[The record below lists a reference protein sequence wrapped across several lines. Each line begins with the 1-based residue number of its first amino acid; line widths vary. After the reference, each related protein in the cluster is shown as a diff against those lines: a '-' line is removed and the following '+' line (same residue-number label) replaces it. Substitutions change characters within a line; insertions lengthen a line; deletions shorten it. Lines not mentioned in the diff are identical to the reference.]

1 MGINRETI
9 QNFRKSLRVLER
21 EIARE
26 LESECCGVSLSQCH
40 VLMEIRELGESTIKD
55 LSEILELDKSTLSR
69 TVDGMLNIG
78 LVNREIDPEDRRFM
92 KLSLTEQGKKLA
104 DSINE
109 KCDSYYESVF
119 GLIPQ
124 KEHSVIVS
132 VVETIGK
139 TMNALRKKGCTCCGG
154 GENEK

>member
-1 MGINRETI
+1 MGINEKTV
-9 QNFRKSLRVLER
+9 QSFRKSLRVLER

-40 VLMEIRELGESTIKD
+40 VLVEIRELGETTIKD

-78 LVNREIDPEDRRFM
+78 LVNREIDPDDRRFM

-104 DSINE
+104 DSING

-119 GLIPQ
+119 KQIPQ
-124 KEHSVIVS
+124 KDHASILSAVQ
-132 VVETIGK
+132 TIGK
-139 TMNALRKKGCTCCGG
+139 TMNVLRKKGCSCCKG